1 MSVYAQ
7 RLCRADM
14 AAHDRWTADIRWKEN
29 DGSIVQK
36 PARRGFG
43 TQVIEQMVAQLGGQ
57 AQYDW
62 RPEGLVC
69 EITFPIST
77 RSP

>member
-1 MSVYAQ
+1 
-7 RLCRADM
+7 M
-14 AAHDRWTADIRWKEN
+14 AAHDRSDNFQWFHWKEN

-57 AQYDW
+57 A
-62 RPEGLVC
+62 R
-69 EITFPIST
+69 I
-77 RSP
+77 